1 MFWRRRRNRESDLE
15 RELRSDLELEAEEQ
29 RENGLTTEDA
39 DHAARRAFGNTALIK
54 EEMRDMWKR
63 IFLERLWQDL
73 RYSARTLR
81 KTPAFTTVAVLSL
94 ALGVGANTAIFSL
107 IHAVLLRMLPVH
119 QSKSLFRGYG
129 QKSS

>member
-1 MFWRRRRNRESDLE
+1 MFWRKRKEREQELE
-15 RELRSDLELEAEEQ
+15 REFRSDLELEAEEQ

-54 EEMRDMWKR
+54 EEVRKMWKR
-63 IFLERLWQDL
+63 TFLERLWRDL

-81 KTPAFTTVAVLSL
+81 KTPAFTTVAALSL
-94 ALGVGANTAIFSL
+94 ALGIGANTAIFSL
-107 IHAVLLRMLPVH
+107 IDAVLSRMLPVH
-119 QSKSLFRGYG
+119 QPKSLFRGYG